1 MGPHSPQRPAADF
14 FISYSPADEGW
25 ASWIAWELE
34 SAGYRTVLQAW
45 DFVPGTN
52 FIDFMDRGVTEA
64 RAVIAVL
71 SRAYLKSRYG
81 RLEWQSALRADPD
94 DPSRKL
100 ITVRIDDT
108 PLEGLLA
115 TITYVDLAG
124 TADPATA
131 RGRLL
136 SRVRHS
142 LAGRAKPAER
152 PVYPVNTAGGA
163 ATMAGEAGVAF
174 GERGWPGDFRHAR
187 RKPAVQPAYPL
198 AHPASTAARSTLA
211 ILHVAGPR
219 FGRGLTEPGD
229 PVGATGL
236 QERIWAGVTQFTDA
250 GQPPPELL
258 VISGDLTES
267 GSPREFDQA
276 ITFVTGLR
284 AALGLKLPVS
294 FSSQAATT

>member
-1 MGPHSPQRPAADF
+1 MGLQRPTADYF
-14 FISYSPADEGW
+14 VSYSPADEGW

-52 FIDFMDRGVTEA
+52 FIDFMDHGVTEA

-71 SRAYLKSRYG
+71 SRAYMKSRYG
-81 RLEWQSALRADPD
+81 RLEWQSAIRADPD

-100 ITVRIDDT
+100 ITVRIDDS

-124 TADPATA
+124 MTDPATA

-142 LAGRAKPAER
+142 LVGRAKPAER
-152 PVYPVNTAGGA
+152 PAYPVNAAGDA
-163 ATMAGEAGVAF
+163 AAAPDGPGPAF
-174 GERGWPGDFRHAR
+174 DGRGWSGDFRHAR
-187 RKPAVQPAYPL
+187 RKPVVPPAYPL
-198 AHPASTAARSTLA
+198 AHPAGTTARSTLA

-219 FGRGLTEPGD
+219 FGSGRKAPGSLK
-229 PVGATGL
+229 VV
-236 QERIWAGVTQFTDA
+236 ER
-250 GQPPPELL
+250 
-258 VISGDLTES
+258 
-267 GSPREFDQA
+267 A
-276 ITFVTGLR
+276 I
-284 AALGLKLPVS
+284 A
-294 FSSQAATT
+294 